1 MRRFFFIS
9 YNWQGDLVGG
19 FGNFTATPNN
29 GDKFTFTEIRELEKE
44 ASEYS
49 GGEAIIIS
57 ITEIEPE

>member
-1 MRRFFFIS
+1 MKKFLIS

-19 FGNFTATPNN
+19 FGNCIATPDN

-44 ASEYS
+44 ASKNS
-49 GGEAIIIS
+49 GGKAIIIS